1 MHFRRSR
8 KHHTEAM
15 PRLPL
20 TAFIDVVLFLLLYFM
35 LAGNLAMAESE
46 LSSALKTEKA
56 AGSKAADLTPQVVE
70 VRLAG
75 GRAVFQ
81 LGERVMTERAALT
94 DVLRRLP
101 KGGGVFVKVSGQA
114 PVSAAAAALQACWDA
129 GFGKV
134 SYVPG
139 K

>member
-1 MHFRRSR
+1 MHFRRSK
-8 KHHTEAM
+8 KHHSEAA

-35 LAGNLAMAESE
+35 LAGNLAMAESD
-46 LSSALKTEKA
+46 LASALKTEKE
-56 AGSKAADLTPQVVE
+56 AGSKSADLTPQVVE
-70 VRLAG
+70 VRMAG

-101 KGGGVFVKVSGQA
+101 KAGGVFVKVSSQA
-114 PVSAAAAALQACWDA
+114 PVSATAAALQACRDA
-129 GFGKV
+129 GFQKV
-134 SYVPG
+134 NYVPS